1 MPSGQP
7 TLYIAQADV
16 LRAER
21 VLRAVE
27 RALARAVEYQ
37 ETTGAEHETPE
48 AEAEAEGVVRAARA
62 GFEERWARSSG
73 YNRLQAELELARE
86 QLLAARHRLNAMTSG
101 HQPPRGGPGEPVS
114 TEPVA
119 VRTTAVRASPRVPV
133 ADEPR
138 PDGLGES
145 AAEPPGE
152 NLDVVPSGPPSGDE
166 DSVEE
171 PRAAVPQQAAGSDG
185 RPALLLA
192 RTPLGEPRI
201 EARVCPVCLKEGLVE
216 GRTRHQRCEGRS
228 LAQESADPPPPAHP
242 QHADHALYRA
252 LVRSVEAVDES
263 GPSRTEQTV
272 QRLKRRPAAR
282 EAVLV
287 RSGGHCE
294 NPGCA
299 GQPSDLTDSGQ
310 PILEVDHIVELAA
323 GGRDHPEQMVAL
335 CPNCHAVKTRG
346 RSRESLRSV
355 LLDVAAR
362 RHKDL
367 TREDAPQA

>member
-152 NLDVVPSGPPSGDE
+152 NLDVVPSGLPSGDE

-192 RTPLGEPRI
+192 RTPRRTADRGTRLPGLSQGRACRGPDPSSAVRRKVPGPR
-201 EARVCPVCLKEGLVE
+201 E
-216 GRTRHQRCEGRS
+216 
-228 LAQESADPPPPAHP
+228 
-242 QHADHALYRA
+242 
-252 LVRSVEAVDES
+252 
-263 GPSRTEQTV
+263 
-272 QRLKRRPAAR
+272 RRPTASRASAA
-282 EAVLV
+282 
-287 RSGGHCE
+287 C
-294 NPGCA
+294 
-299 GQPSDLTDSGQ
+299 
-310 PILEVDHIVELAA
+310 
-323 GGRDHPEQMVAL
+323 
-335 CPNCHAVKTRG
+335 
-346 RSRESLRSV
+346 
-355 LLDVAAR
+355 
-362 RHKDL
+362 
-367 TREDAPQA
+367 